1 MTIKDIEI
9 LDIKTKW
16 MREKMN
22 FFVKSHLICYGTL
35 FQNKI
40 IFMVWQKVK
49 LTKNYENIFI

>member
-1 MTIKDIEI
+1 
-9 LDIKTKW
+9 
-16 MREKMN
+16 MRENMN

-49 LTKNYENIFI
+49 LYENYMKTYLSNS